1 MKTKT
6 YIAWMAGLTWLMGLI
21 GCSNPKKLLFSLKN
35 PWGLEVM
42 IYAADGTIRPD
53 TPTDTLW
60 VLVRNH
66 YNQSVTLQPIGNEV
80 FQLKSYPRFYKNKV
94 YLLQAHA
101 LHTTPFILQQ
111 GDVKALG
118 WITEQELMQA
128 APWKNSKGNSPAR
141 SPMMATAKQFQPYIR
156 VMAEVKVQ
164 DRLIR
169 SSEKFFSIDQKKPA
183 AEEYKKVV
191 LSISADENVIQIEK
205 KNKENML
212 RCRIKNT
219 SNYDQHFFEN
229 AGSVRFNLYGYSKNR
244 TAVMVLRFKEEYF
257 LRNRKITLKPG
268 EEKEVFAEN
277 LYTLFYKE
285 ASANIPYYWEWN
297 KKKEPVSPLYFSNG
311 KPAYE
316 TEVWFGAVVD
326 GKEYLSPS
334 FTLRVVQKKSDK

>member
-1 MKTKT
+1 MKTRT
-6 YIAWMAGLTWLMGLI
+6 YIALLASLCWMLGVT
-21 GCSNPKKLLFSLKN
+21 GCSTAKKTQYSLKN

-42 IYAADGTIRPD
+42 IHAADGTIRPD
-53 TPTDTLW
+53 NATDTLW

-66 YNQSVTLQPIGNEV
+66 YTQPVTLQPAGSDV
-80 FQLKSYPRFYKNKV
+80 FQMKAYPRFYKNN
-94 YLLQAHA
+94 LFTLQAHA
-101 LHTTPFILQQ
+101 LHSAPFMLQP

-118 WITEQELMQA
+118 WITEQELMLA
-128 APWKNSKGNSPAR
+128 ASWKNSKGQSPAR
-141 SPMMATAKQFQPYIR
+141 SPMMATTKQFQPYIR
-156 VMAEVKVQ
+156 MMADVKVQ

-169 SSEKFFSIDQKKPA
+169 SAEKFFSINPTKPA

-191 LSISADENVIQIEK
+191 LTISADEDEIQAGK

-219 SNYDQHFFEN
+219 GNYDQHYFEN
-229 AGSVRFNLYGYSKNR
+229 TGSVRFNLYGYSKNR
-244 TAVMVLRFKEEYF
+244 TSVMVLRFKEEYF

-285 ASANIPYYWEWN
+285 ASASIPYYWEWN
-297 KKKEPVSPLYFSNG
+297 KKKEPLSPLYFSNG

-334 FTLRVVQKKSDK
+334 FTLRVMQEKSDK